1 MIPQS
6 SRKRQ
11 RQCLE
16 EHASTAAALLSLLAV
31 ASVASSQHTVVSA
44 ATNGPFSLR
53 TTTFASRSRSKSL
66 FSKIGRGGSSP
77 DGYNYNGYNYD
88 DYNSQQPP
96 QDSAYYQQGG
106 DQDEQQDGDYYNS
119 NENANNPNFGDA
131 GDSWS
136 SYQEQQPRYNA
147 PPPPPNRQDQG
158 SSQQPGYFGGPPPP
172 PPQQYQDQ
180 QQQQQGPPPPVSSV
194 TPAETTRTPIHYK
207 FPSTAGR
214 DKTEEGDDAERG
226 EGDGEDND
234 DKRKTPDFASPRDD
248 AVTRYMMT
256 KRGKMQLLMSS
267 ALVGGS
273 LGAFGGKS
281 LFHIQNVLPWF
292 TFCLFLSFFTAWLL
306 RNPYGELMRAMGL
319 AFILVLKRTRAIRK
333 DYPTWPYVPSF
344 FHLKPRMTPPFPPS
358 SNPWRY
364 TPRRPSD
371 VDFQMFPSVVA
382 MGLVGSAVGGSIPL
396 LPTWM
401 GSLAGAATFALSTT
415 LPNARGDLC
424 RIMGMRVVATTLE
437 LWDIQADLEIIPK
450 MGVVGGKI
458 MDKILIL
465 DRKHRIKDRLVTVLS
480 WGYDQAMKQADAA
493 RGGRDSGDGDRRRR
507 PGDDDRRRRDR
518 DDKDGDRR
526 RDRPPLR
533 DGRDE
538 GRRGRFDD
546 NDDRDRRRPRDEQDG
561 RGGPRRREGGGS
573 DRDRMGGPS
582 SRDDDRGGRMRRDGR
597 DGGGDDGDRYRS
609 RPRYDDDDD
618 RRRGDNRRGDDRR
631 DDRRDDQSREEN
643 DNDNKK
649 DKKGR
654 MFWN

>member
-1 MIPQS
+1 M
-6 SRKRQ
+6 
-11 RQCLE
+11 
-16 EHASTAAALLSLLAV
+16 LLKL
-31 ASVASSQHTVVSA
+31 
-44 ATNGPFSLR
+44 
-53 TTTFASRSRSKSL
+53 
-66 FSKIGRGGSSP
+66 GRGGSSP

-96 QDSAYYQQGG
+96 QDSAYYQQG
-106 DQDEQQDGDYYNS
+106 DEQDEQQDSGYYNS
-119 NENANNPNFGDA
+119 NEIANNQNFGDA
-131 GDSWS
+131 GDSWP
-136 SYQEQQPRYNA
+136 SYQEQQPQYNA

-158 SSQQPGYFGGPPPP
+158 SSQQSGYFGAPPPP

-180 QQQQQGPPPPVSSV
+180 QQQGPPPPVSAVS
-194 TPAETTRTPIHYK
+194 PAETTRTPIHYK
-207 FPSTAGR
+207 FPSTASK
-214 DKTEEGDDAERG
+214 DKTGEGDDAER
-226 EGDGEDND
+226 EEDGEDNS
-234 DKRKTPDFASPRDD
+234 DKRKTPEFASPRDD

-256 KRGKMQLLMSS
+256 KRGKLQLLVSS

-281 LFHIQNVLPWF
+281 LFHIQNVFPCF

-306 RNPYGELMRAMGL
+306 RNPYGELIRAMGL
-319 AFILVLKRTRAIRK
+319 ALILVLKRTRAIRK

-493 RGGRDSGDGDRRRR
+493 RGGSRDSGDGDRRRR
-507 PGDDDRRRRDR
+507 ADDDDRRRRGR
-518 DDKDGDRR
+518 DDRDGDRR
-526 RDRPPLR
+526 RDRPPPR

-546 NDDRDRRRPRDEQDG
+546 KDDRDGRRPRDELGG
-561 RGGPRRREGGGS
+561 RGDPRRREGGASG
-573 DRDRMGGPS
+573 RDMMGGPS
-582 SRDDDRGGRMRRDGR
+582 SRDDDRTGRMRRDGR
-597 DGGGDDGDRYRS
+597 DGEDGGDRYRSS

-618 RRRGDNRRGDDRR
+618 RRRGDNRRGDESDRRGDERR
-631 DDRRDDQSREEN
+631 DDRDRSSDDDR
-643 DNDNKK
+643 DNKE
-649 DKKGR
+649 KKGR